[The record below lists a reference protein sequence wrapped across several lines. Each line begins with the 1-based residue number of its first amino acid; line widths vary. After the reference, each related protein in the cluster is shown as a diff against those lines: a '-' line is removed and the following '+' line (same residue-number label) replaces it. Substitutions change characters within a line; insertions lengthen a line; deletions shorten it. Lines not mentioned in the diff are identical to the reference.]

1 MAAVSDRD
9 RQAMARQAVALAE
22 ASCDES
28 GDDATR
34 DAAIAVAD
42 RAREALGVPPLKT
55 EVEFH
60 RKAVERGLVRR

>member
-9 RQAMARQAVALAE
+9 RQAMARQALALAQ
-22 ASCDES
+22 AQCDDVGE
-28 GDDATR
+28 DAER
-34 DAAIAVAD
+34 DAVIAAAD